1 MGGIGNVLGT
11 VAGGVGGFLLGGPVG
26 AVAGA
31 SLGNSLLGGS
41 AGDAAAGAAT
51 DAAGIQAQYQ
61 REALDYLKEKE
72 ALPREYSEAAIT
84 QMGGTVGI
92 GDGNQQEIID
102 RALASPL
109 YGAIMGGQE
118 AGEDAILRNASATGG
133 LRSGNVQSNL
143 YDYNVQLQN
152 KALLESYNQ
161 QMTTLHGLSG
171 LPTMAPQ
178 IAQQTGAIGT
188 TLAQG
193 ITAAAQAQQAA
204 SQNSMGNL
212 MGLGNLGIAAYGA
225 GMFSDRRLKKNI
237 KKIGEYKGRNWYSWD
252 WNIVA
257 QKMGLKGNTVG
268 CMADEVYATNPEAI
282 LIKNLFMMIDYAKIG
297 ILKPYCEVR

>member
-1 MGGIGNVLGT
+1 
-11 VAGGVGGFLLGGPVG
+11 
-26 AVAGA
+26 
-31 SLGNSLLGGS
+31 
-41 AGDAAAGAAT
+41 
-51 DAAGIQAQYQ
+51 
-61 REALDYLKEKE
+61 
-72 ALPREYSEAAIT
+72 
-84 QMGGTVGI
+84 
-92 GDGNQQEIID
+92 
-102 RALASPL
+102 
-109 YGAIMGGQE
+109 
-118 AGEDAILRNASATGG
+118 
-133 LRSGNVQSNL
+133 
-143 YDYNVQLQN
+143 
-152 KALLESYNQ
+152 
-161 QMTTLHGLSG
+161 
-171 LPTMAPQ
+171 MAPQ

-193 ITAAAQAQQAA
+193 TTAAAQAQQAA